1 VTVASTARIGL
12 LAQLSRFALIGGFSA
27 IVDYG
32 IYQSL
37 LALGVWVHLA
47 KALSFIAGTATAYL
61 LNRRWTFNARGGRTT
76 AARFAAL
83 YAVTFCVQV
92 GVNALAL
99 RLLPTFVGQVTVAF
113 VIAQGTATAINFVML
128 RTVVFRE
135 RRGHEP
141 TPA

>member
-1 VTVASTARIGL
+1 MTVASRARIGL

-37 LALGVWVHLA
+37 LALGIWVHLA

-76 AARFAAL
+76 AARFAASGRAAAGRAAAGRA
-83 YAVTFCVQV
+83 AVGRAAAGRAAAGRAAAGRAAAEV
-92 GVNALAL
+92 
-99 RLLPTFVGQVTVAF
+99 
-113 VIAQGTATAINFVML
+113 
-128 RTVVFRE
+128 
-135 RRGHEP
+135 
-141 TPA
+141 PAR